1 MQALWMLA
9 AAFFFAAM
17 SACIK
22 FASGAFDPL
31 EIVGYRGAIGLL
43 AMAVLAR
50 SRGTTLATRV
60 PWMHVW
66 RNVIGIA
73 AMTAWF
79 YAIAHLPLATAMT
92 LQYTSSLWIAVF
104 LVGGVLMTGRLLRLR
119 RQLPLVLAVLAGFAG
134 VVMVLGPTLGHGHL
148 LAGLVGVAGGLGSA
162 LAYMQVSALGRAGE
176 PDTRT
181 VFYFSVGCML
191 TGAVSTLVMGA
202 HSLIQP
208 AAWWLIPMG
217 VLGALGQLCMTRAY
231 GRGKT
236 IVVANLQYAG
246 IVFAALLGLT
256 FFGDRIA
263 PLGWLGIA
271 TLIVSGVAAT
281 TWRSRSAAPTHHT

>member
-9 AAFFFAAM
+9 AAFFFAGM

-22 FASGAFDPL
+22 FASDAFDPL

-50 SRGTTLATRV
+50 SRSTTLATRV
-60 PWMHVW
+60 PWMHAW

-104 LVGGVLMTGRLLRLR
+104 LVGGVLITGRLLQLR

-134 VVMVLGPTLGHGHL
+134 VVMVLGPTLEHGQL
-148 LAGLVGVAGGLGSA
+148 LAGLVGVAGGVGSA
-162 LAYMQVSALGRAGE
+162 LAYMQVSALGRVGE

-181 VFYFSVGCML
+181 VFYYSVGSML
-191 TGAVSTLVMGA
+191 AGAASTLVLGA
-202 HSLIQP
+202 HSLAQP

-217 VLGALGQLCMTRAY
+217 VLGSLGQLCMTRAY

-246 IVFAALLGLT
+246 IVFAALLGLI

-263 PLGWLGIA
+263 PLGWLGI
-271 TLIVSGVAAT
+271 TTIIISGVAAT
-281 TWRSRSAAPTHHT
+281 TWRSRGAAPTHNT

>member
-22 FASGAFDPL
+22 LASHAFDPL

-43 AMAVLAR
+43 SMVLLAR
-50 SRGTTLATRV
+50 SRGIGLRTRV

-66 RNVIGIA
+66 RNVIGIT

-104 LVGGVLMTGRLLRLR
+104 VVGGVIMAGRLLHLR
-119 RQLPLVLAVLAGFAG
+119 SQLPLVLAVLVGFSG
-134 VVMVLGPTLGHGHL
+134 VVMVLGPTLEHGQL
-148 LAGLVGVAGGLGSA
+148 LAGLVGVAGGIGSA

-181 VFYFSVGCML
+181 VFYYSIGSML
-191 TGAVSTLVMGA
+191 AGAASMLVLGA
-202 HSLIQP
+202 HSLAQP
-208 AAWWLIPMG
+208 AAWWLLPMG

-246 IVFAALLGLT
+246 IIFAALLGLV

-263 PLGWLGIA
+263 PLGWLGMA
-271 TLIVSGVAAT
+271 TIVISGVAAT
-281 TWRSRSAAPTHHT
+281 AWRSRTTASTQRA